1 MNTSETKF
9 FSRKCYLLKKLSVNF
24 FSEIILEI
32 MKMEPSSST
41 VGWLRETLKEPY
53 ANFKKTLCPKNVWM
67 RHCTASVHK

>member
-32 MKMEPSSST
+32 MKMNPHPPPWD
-41 VGWLRETLKEPY
+41 GFGR
-53 ANFKKTLCPKNVWM
+53 
-67 RHCTASVHK
+67 R